1 MRFGLPQ
8 KPASCSLGQWS
19 GKPVASSSPFTAE
32 SSDGNFRHDGEV
44 RVGYCILQLDDLLWS
59 AGTKLSQ
66 VVPKAIRMALPR
78 DEAEAPMPNF

>member
-8 KPASCSLGQWS
+8 NPASCSLGQWS
-19 GKPVASSSPFTAE
+19 KKRSRQTRHSLP
-32 SSDGNFRHDGEV
+32 NFPMGIFRQDEDV

-66 VVPKAIRMALPR
+66 LVPKAIRMAQPR